1 MMKDKFEDISDVL
14 LLRGGR
20 VVATSLDVAKFFN
33 VEHSN
38 IVSQILRLMEDEEK
52 LDGVKI
58 YESFYIDSLKSKQPY
73 FVMSST
79 SKEKLVSFLKGAFG
93 KKQNKTECFYQ
104 NRLARLYN
112 GKTRVKTPVGYI
124 DILTD
129 DTIIEVKRFDVLLS
143 YLGRLMGFGYYYP
156 NHKKVFATYG
166 YEDAKDVEE
175 VVKML
180 GFYNI
185 EVWFLETHQ
194 EVIIKNREN
203 SVLFTKGNLL
213 DN

>member
-1 MMKDKFEDISDVL
+1 MKDKFEDISHVL

-20 VVATSLDVAKFFN
+20 VVATSLDVAKFFKT
-33 VEHSN
+33 EHSSV
-38 IVSQILRLMEDEEK
+38 VSQISSLIESEAKVE
-52 LDGVKI
+52 GIKI
-58 YESFYIDSLKSKQPY
+58 YESFYMDSMKNNQVY

-104 NRLARLYN
+104 NRLAQLYN
-112 GKTRVKTPVGYI
+112 GKTRVKTPIGYI
-124 DILTD
+124 DILTQ

-180 GFYNI
+180 GFYHI
-185 EVWFLETHQ
+185 EVWFLETRQ
-194 EVIIKNREN
+194 EVIIKNKEN
-203 SVLFTKGNLL
+203 SVLFTKSNLL